1 MYDIVKSEENRRTV
15 CFTESSDR
23 ISSHFRD
30 IRKQITKN
38 LEIPGFRPG
47 KVPRSIIE
55 KQYGNIIKAEVA
67 DIVRRELTS
76 AMLEEEDWI
85 LDDNDPEGKIELPA
99 EEKAYSFELT
109 FSLYE
114 IPEPSGIDGIKIELP
129 SLDIETAVED
139 RIESFREKMVSFE
152 TVDRPSEEG
161 DLVLLEAAPTGDSG
175 EPQKFSIRIGE
186 SQIGS
191 GFDELVL
198 GAAAGKQ
205 FLARMDSD
213 TGDDNPHPV
222 HKFRITDIRHPVFP
236 ELDDEFA
243 KKAADVDS
251 VEDLRKKVEE
261 SVRNRYDQ
269 EIVYIK
275 EREAIDSLLESNPFD
290 PPVYMVDNLTKDYL
304 ERLGEEEPGQE
315 TREATEELALKK
327 VREFLVLRAVALKE
341 NIEITEE
348 DINTEKNPEE
358 SAASVLDRLRNRKAV
373 ELILDRADIIEK
385 ELRKGKDKDNSV
397 EEPESSWHWI
407 GVEDNGTEPNEEIAK
422 KEEQS

>member
-1 MYDIVKSEENRRTV
+1 MYDIVKSEENRRTI

-47 KVPRSIIE
+47 KIPRSIIE

-76 AMLEEEDWI
+76 EMLEKEDWI
-85 LDDNDPEGKIELPA
+85 LDDNDPEGKIELPS
-99 EEKAYSFELT
+99 EEKAYSFEMT

-114 IPEPSGIDGIKIELP
+114 TPEPSGIDGIKIELP
-129 SLDIETAVED
+129 SLDIENAVESTID
-139 RIESFREKMVSFE
+139 SFREKMVSFE

-161 DLVLLEAAPTGDSG
+161 DLVLLEAVPDGDSG
-175 EPQKFSIRIGE
+175 EPQKFSVRIGE
-186 SQIGS
+186 SQIGT

-198 GAAAGKQ
+198 GAAVGTQ
-205 FLARMDSD
+205 FLARMDNK
-213 TGDDNPHPV
+213 TGDNLHPV
-222 HKFRITDIRHPVFP
+222 HKFRITDIRHPVLP
-236 ELDDEFA
+236 ELNDEFA

-251 VEDLRKKVEE
+251 LEDLRKKVEE

-269 EIVYIK
+269 EIIFLK
-275 EREAIDSLLESNPFD
+275 EKEAIDSLLESNPFD
-290 PPVYMVDNLTKDYL
+290 PPVYMVDNLTQDYL

-315 TREATEELALKK
+315 TREATKELALKK

-341 NIEITEE
+341 NIEITVE
-348 DINTEKNPEE
+348 DIDTEKNPEE
-358 SAASVLDRLRNRKAV
+358 SAASVVDRLRNRKAV

-385 ELRKGKDKDNSV
+385 DLQKGKDKDTSV

-407 GVEDNGTEPNEEIAK
+407 GVEDNEAEPDKEISK
-422 KEEQS
+422 EEEQS

>member
-23 ISSHFRD
+23 ILSHFRD
-30 IRKQITKN
+30 IRKQITKD

-99 EEKAYSFELT
+99 EDKAYSFEMT

-114 IPEPSGIDGIKIELP
+114 TPEPSGIDGIKIELP
-129 SLDIETAVED
+129 SLDIETAIED
-139 RIESFREKMVSFE
+139 TIESFREKMVSFE
-152 TVDRPSEEG
+152 TVERPSEEG
-161 DLVLLEAAPTGDSG
+161 DLVLLEAMPTGDSG

-186 SQIGS
+186 SQIGT
-191 GFDELVL
+191 GFDKLVL
-198 GAAAGKQ
+198 GTAAGTQ
-205 FLARMDSD
+205 FLARMHSD
-213 TGDDNPHPV
+213 TEDNLHPV
-222 HKFRITDIRHPVFP
+222 HKFRITDIRHPVLP
-236 ELDDEFA
+236 ELNDEFA

-261 SVRNRYDQ
+261 SVRNRFDQ
-269 EIVYIK
+269 EIIYVK

-290 PPVYMVDNLTKDYL
+290 PPAYMVDNLTKDYL
-304 ERLGEEEPGQE
+304 ERLGEEEPGKE
-315 TREATEELALKK
+315 TIEATKELALKK

-348 DINTEKNPEE
+348 DINAEKNPEE

-385 ELRKGKDKDNSV
+385 ELRKGKNKNASG

>member
-30 IRKQITKN
+30 IRKQITKD
-38 LEIPGFRPG
+38 LKIPGFRPG
-47 KVPRSIIE
+47 KIPRSIIE

-76 AMLEEEDWI
+76 VILEEEDWI
-85 LDDNDPEGKIELPA
+85 LDDNAPEGKIELPV

-114 IPEPSGIDGIKIELP
+114 TPEPSGIDGIKIELP
-129 SLDIETAVED
+129 SLDIETAVENT
-139 RIESFREKMVSFE
+139 IESFREKMINFE
-152 TVDRPSEEG
+152 TVDRPSEKG
-161 DLVLLEAAPTGDSG
+161 DLVLLEAAPTGDTR

-186 SQIGS
+186 SQIGT
-191 GFDELVL
+191 GFDELAL
-198 GAAAGKQ
+198 GAAAGTQ
-205 FLARMDSD
+205 FLARMNTD
-213 TGDDNPHPV
+213 TGDNPHPV
-222 HKFRITDIRHPVFP
+222 HKFRITDIRYPVLP
-236 ELDDEFA
+236 ELNDEFA

-251 VEDLRKKVEE
+251 MEDLRKKVEE

-269 EIVYIK
+269 EIVYLK
-275 EREAIDSLLESNPFD
+275 EREAIDSLLESNPFA
-290 PPVYMVDNLTKDYL
+290 PPVYMVDNLTQDYL
-304 ERLGEEEPGQE
+304 SRLGEEEPGKE
-315 TREATEELALKK
+315 TIEATKELALKK

-348 DINTEKNPEE
+348 DINTEKKPEE
-358 SAASVLDRLRNRKAV
+358 SAPSVLDRLRNRKAV

-385 ELRKGKDKDNSV
+385 ELKKEKDKNASG

-407 GVEDNGTEPNEEIAK
+407 GVEDNGTEPNEETAK

>member
-30 IRKQITKN
+30 IRKQITKD

-99 EEKAYSFELT
+99 EEKAYSFEMT

-114 IPEPSGIDGIKIELP
+114 TPEPEGLDGIKIELP

-139 RIESFREKMVSFE
+139 TIDSFREKMVSFE
-152 TVDRPSEEG
+152 TVDRQSEEG
-161 DLVLLEAAPTGDSG
+161 DLVLLEAVPDGDSG
-175 EPQKFSIRIGE
+175 EPQEFSIRIGE
-186 SQIGS
+186 SQIGT

-198 GAAAGKQ
+198 GAAAGTQ
-205 FLARMDSD
+205 FLARMDND
-213 TGDDNPHPV
+213 TEENLHPV
-222 HKFRITDIRHPVFP
+222 HRFRIMDIRHPVLP
-236 ELDDEFA
+236 ELNDEFA

-261 SVRNRYDQ
+261 SVRNRYEQ
-269 EIVYIK
+269 EIVFLK

-290 PPVYMVDNLTKDYL
+290 PPVYMVDNLTQDYL
-304 ERLGEEEPGQE
+304 KRLGEEEPGKE
-315 TREATEELALKK
+315 TIEATKELALKK

-348 DINTEKNPEE
+348 DINTEKNSEE

-373 ELILDRADIIEK
+373 ELILDRADIIDK
-385 ELRKGKDKDNSV
+385 KPRKGKDKNTSG
-397 EEPESSWHWI
+397 EEPDSSWHWI
-407 GVEDNGTEPNEEIAK
+407 SVEDNGAEPNKEISRE
-422 KEEQS
+422 EEQS